1 MLFFVS
7 SLFIWECL
15 LFANYITNG
24 FQRGTQA
31 ILKHLRSRIPG
42 TLLQRIS
49 VCIWITICRNIAKV
63 AIVEH
68 ASILETI
75 GNTLDNN
82 RAFAWWR
89 HLTTTTRMLWGKLLY
104 SVFFFCE
111 ESLVRDTN
119 LHNKDCSEMHSGSC
133 SQMTSSW
140 ICPNDPC
147 NPKYLESGLLRLKC
161 EASFSFLL

>member
-1 MLFFVS
+1 MQCYSLFLVS

-75 GNTLDNN
+75 GNALEDN
-82 RAFAWWR
+82 RAFAWWL

-104 SVFFFCE
+104 SV
-111 ESLVRDTN
+111 L
-119 LHNKDCSEMHSGSC
+119 
-133 SQMTSSW
+133 
-140 ICPNDPC
+140 
-147 NPKYLESGLLRLKC
+147 
-161 EASFSFLL
+161 FSFVKNRSCVTQICITKIAAKCILVVVAKWRHREYVLMILATQNILKVGYCD